1 MDKSHWLLGAIQL
14 PPLPEEVIRGREIYK
29 QVTAGLKAQGDVT
42 DADKSLMSAY
52 MRYAFIDKP
61 VIPARLQ
68 EDPDIRILKVGMQ
81 RTGTN
86 SYKSTLD
93 GIIKEEA
100 RPMPD
105 QGILAGKRL
114 HLKEKTKR
122 PVEQSWQ
129 AKPMRTDDPEIAQW
143 FDEGYSGYGIHAGM
157 GQEHKVLIFDLDYL
171 RKCINLGVVDDL
183 PATFTVAAREDA
195 AHCYVK
201 VTASDY
207 EEIDKSKDAKGKIIF
222 YDPASDEQIGE
233 LKLKGSQCVGPGSCH
248 WKGGRYCVTHDAPI
262 AVIPL
267 TAVLSIID
275 RFTKKAPATA
285 AVVTKKV
292 GKQEKRKQTTEDNYR
307 DTPHWLDHIKLE
319 SFAMPLPPFTIDD
332 REESGEVQGINPLH
346 GSESGHNYSINVK
359 KNVWHCHRDH
369 TGGGV
374 LEFIAVKYGVI
385 ECSEAVKG
393 WAKVPGRYK
402 KVLKHALLDEGLPIP
417 VEVTK
422 GKADLIRKKFI
433 EYLYNTI
440 CGLIKFK
447 VLNEGFIV
455 IYAPET
461 GCYHFDQANPDAGE
475 HEIDALCREIG
486 GSSVNTHV
494 VHEVMGW
501 IRGGQPRVSIEDFD
515 NSEGRIVVKNG
526 ILDMKSGKLSDFT
539 PEFLSL
545 CPCPIAWEGMEADT
559 GVIDAYMEWCLPG
572 DKETQAYMWRRFGS
586 MVAGTMGDQ
595 TLDMWYSPRG
605 DSGKSTWMHLLKDYV
620 ATGPSIKTVPIELF
634 APGKGGYRGN
644 KQFSLAE
651 MQHRKAIFA
660 TEPGEGTAFLDD
672 QTVKQ
677 TTGEPNSGRN
687 PYGKRER
694 DVSHDGAVFLA
705 TNPLMRMPGGVSP
718 PIKRR
723 LRIVRFD
730 SQVGDGHRVAHYE
743 RELVAGGG
751 PGLLRRLV
759 EGYQA
764 YLKSGNAR
772 LKPSPNMEKW
782 LKEFIVENDPL
793 FGFLGEVLQPVTGE
807 GGLTF
812 QEIHNAWEVF
822 LNVSGFGGLSYD
834 EQKKGKKE
842 WLRRH
847 LKKQMEQRGWKI
859 EIGRDPTHKGPVMY
873 QGVSFSETWYNDI
886 LPQYKISVKVMN
898 EAFDRGDVLPV

>member
-14 PPLPEEVIRGREIYK
+14 PPLPEDVVRGKEIYN
-29 QVTAGLKAQGDVT
+29 QVTIAGLKAQEDVT
-42 DADKSLMSAY
+42 NADKSLMSAY

-68 EDPDIRILKVGMQ
+68 EDPDIRVLKVGMQ
-81 RTGTN
+81 RTGAN

-105 QGILAGKRL
+105 TGILEGKRL

-122 PVEQSWQ
+122 PVELSWQ
-129 AKPMRTDDPEIAQW
+129 AKPMRSDDPEIARW

-157 GQEHKVLIFDLDYL
+157 GQDHKVLMFDLDYL
-171 RKCINLGVVDDL
+171 KKCIELGVVDDIPETL
-183 PATFTVAAREDA
+183 TVAAREDA

-207 EEIDKSKDAKGKIIF
+207 EEIDKRKDAKGKITF
-222 YDPASDEQIGE
+222 YNPVDGKQIGE

-248 WKGGRYCVTHDAPI
+248 WQGGRYVVTHDAPI
-262 AVIPL
+262 AVLPL
-267 TAVLSIID
+267 AAVLSIID
-275 RFTKKAPATA
+275 RFT
-285 AVVTKKV
+285 
-292 GKQEKRKQTTEDNYR
+292 GKQPETVAATSMVKQKEKKEQTKADYSNS
-307 DTPHWLDHIKLE
+307 PHWLDHIRLE
-319 SFAMPLPPFTIDD
+319 TFAMPLPPFTIDD
-332 REESGEVQGINPLH
+332 RDGSGEVRGTHPLH
-346 GSESGHNYSINVK
+346 GSESGNNYSVNVK
-359 KNVWHCHRDH
+359 KNVWHCFREH

-374 LEFIAVKYGVI
+374 LEFVAVKYGVI
-385 ECSEAVKG
+385 KCSEAVKG

-422 GKADLIRKKFI
+422 GKADVIRKKFI

-440 CGLIKFK
+440 SGLIKFK
-447 VLNEGFIV
+447 VLHEGFIV
-455 IYAPET
+455 IYDPET
-461 GCYHFDQANPDAGE
+461 GCYHFDQANPEAGE
-475 HEIDALCREIG
+475 HEIDTLCREIG

-501 IRGGQPRVSIEDFD
+501 VRGGQPRVSIEDFD
-515 NSEGRIVVKNG
+515 NQEGRIVVKNG
-526 ILDMKSGKLSDFT
+526 ILDMKTGQLSDFT

-545 CPCPIAWEGMEADT
+545 CPCPIAWEDMEADT

-572 DKETQAYMWRRFGS
+572 DEETQAYMWRRLGS
-586 MVAGTMGDQ
+586 MVAGVKGDQ

-605 DSGKSTWMHLLKDYV
+605 DSGKSTWFHVIQDYV
-620 ATGPSIKTVPIELF
+620 ATGPSIWPVPIQLF

-644 KQFSLAE
+644 KQFSFAE
-651 MQHRKAIFA
+651 MQHRKAIIA
-660 TEPGEGTAFLDD
+660 SEPGEEAAWLDD
-672 QTVKQ
+672 QMVKQ
-677 TTGEPNSGRN
+677 VTGDPNSGRN

-694 DVSHDGAVFLA
+694 TVVHDGAVLLA

-730 SQVGDGHRVAHYE
+730 SMVGDNNRVAHYE
-743 RELVAGGG
+743 KVLVDTGGA
-751 PGLLRRLV
+751 GLLRRLV

-764 YLKSGNAR
+764 YLGLGNSR
-772 LKPSPNMEKW
+772 LKPSPNMDKW
-782 LKEFIVENDPL
+782 LMEFIVENDPL
-793 FGFLGEVLQPVTGE
+793 FGFLGEVLQPVAGE
-807 GGLTF
+807 GLTF
-812 QEIHNAWEVF
+812 QEIHYAWEVF
-822 LNVSGFGGLSYD
+822 LSVSGFGGLSYD

-847 LKKQMEQRGWKI
+847 LKKQMEQKGWKVTA
-859 EIGRDPTHKGPVMY
+859 GRDKAHRGSVVY
-873 QGVSFSETWYNDI
+873 QGVSFTETYYNDI
-886 LPQYKISVKVMN
+886 LPQHKISVKSMN
-898 EAFDRGDVLPV
+898 GAFDRGEVFSA